1 MTLEVLPPSVTWA
14 KVVPSGGKMRA
25 GNVLLPTKITIITF
39 NYWSWALLFLSEYSV
54 LLLLALIFLF
64 IQIGKRIF
72 FCVYSVL
79 NYSPQKKKISC
90 VSCWGRICSE
100 RRKLKE
106 DERTQQKGEANKQY
120 YPEELWVCAKERE
133 RVSVQIQSPLVKDD
147 QVGIAISYSQSSFT
161 GKLPYR
167 SFASS

>member
-39 NYWSWALLFLSEYSV
+39 NYWSWALLFLSEYFV
-54 LLLLALIFLF
+54 LLLLALIFLV

-72 FCVYSVL
+72 FRVYSVL
-79 NYSPQKKKISC
+79 NYSPQKKRYLAFPVGGGFVRRDESWKKMKEHNKNGVAILSGRV
-90 VSCWGRICSE
+90 VSLCKR
-100 RRKLKE
+100 
-106 DERTQQKGEANKQY
+106 
-120 YPEELWVCAKERE
+120 ERE
-133 RVSVQIQSPLVKDD
+133 SQCANTCPLVKDD